1 MGLGIAYGL
10 ATMVVLQ
17 ALGIIFQAGVCV
29 HASTGVVPPSFD
41 RDLMEKAFQR
51 KG

>member
-29 HASTGVVPPSFD
+29 HASTGVVPPSCD
-41 RDLMEKAFQR
+41 RDLMENAFQR